1 MKNQIILI
9 TGASSGIGRVTAYR
23 FAMEG
28 SKLVLTYYKGK
39 TRGESAERKCRKLG
53 AADTLLIHL
62 NVMDNN
68 SVALALKKVNK
79 KYGKID
85 ILINNAGVGFFA
97 PFKKQSIRKIENQTR
112 TNLEGLIK
120 MTRAFLPY
128 IRKGIIN
135 IASAAGQ
142 EAYDEMITYCATK
155 FGVRGFTQ
163 GLAIE
168 YPRLKIC
175 SVNPDETATRLSG
188 YIGRPAS
195 EVADVIYRAAL
206 GKIRFKP
213 GGDVDVWDVVGK

>member
-1 MKNQIILI
+1 MKDRVILI
-9 TGASSGIGRVTAYR
+9 TGSSSGIGRETAYR
-23 FAMEG
+23 FAAEG
-28 SKLVLTYYKGK
+28 YRLALTYYKGK
-39 TRGESAERKCRKLG
+39 TRGESAERKCRRLG

-62 NVMDNN
+62 NVMDNA
-68 SVALALKKVNK
+68 SIASAVNK
-79 KYGKID
+79 MKRKYGKID
-85 ILINNAGVGFFA
+85 FLINNAGVGFFA
-97 PFKKQSIRKIENQTR
+97 PFKKQSITNIENQIR

-128 IRKGIIN
+128 VKKGIIN

-142 EAYDEMITYCATK
+142 EAYEEMITYCATK

-188 YIGRPAS
+188 YVGRPPS
-195 EVADVIYRAAL
+195 EVADVIF
-206 GKIRFKP
+206 GVVSEKIRFNP
-213 GGDVDVWDVVGK
+213 GGDVDVWEVIK